1 MSVLHFIE
9 SYLKDGNAWEKLC
22 VQCYRM
28 RYQDKHYTPISA
40 AQGGDG
46 GIEGFTKNGV
56 VHQCYCPEKDYSFD
70 ENYEHLRDKLTK
82 DIGKLLK
89 PDYIKKLNDW
99 GVPPIIE
106 WHFVIPEQNDS
117 RIIKHAE
124 TKKQE
129 ILAAKKADPQSITH
143 IHDDFSLIIKCA
155 DDFLLEIS
163 RIVLAPHKDYLLN
176 LAIRHTLALD
186 YTKCDSEKVKNIQ
199 RKMKAIK
206 NTDDDTDEDV
216 VFLVNHYIEAYLSG
230 LEILNRLRL
239 SFPEIHES
247 LIELECSCKKDV
259 AVKTRTISDYS
270 ENAKLFNR
278 LLDEFERKLKEQFST
293 TIDLASIGELKQ
305 DLVASWLADCSMEFK
320 R

>member
-1 MSVLHFIE
+1 MSVMPFIE
-9 SYLKDGNAWEKLC
+9 SYMNGNAWEQLC
-22 VQCYRM
+22 VQCYRI

-46 GIEGFTKNGV
+46 GIEGFTQSGV
-56 VHQCYCPEKDYSFD
+56 VHQCYCPERKYSDD
-70 ENYEHLRDKLTK
+70 ENYEHLRDKMTK

-89 PDYIKKLNDW
+89 SEYIRKLSEW
-99 GVPPIIE
+99 GVPSIIE
-106 WHFVIPEQNDS
+106 WHFVIPAQNDS
-117 RIIKHAE
+117 RIVRHAE

-129 ILAAKKADPQSITH
+129 VLAAKKANPATFIH
-143 IHDDFSLIIKCA
+143 IHDDFKVIIKCA

-176 LAIRHTLALD
+176 LAIRHTVDLD
-186 YTKCDSEKVKNIQ
+186 YTQCDSEKVKNIQ

-230 LEILNRLRL
+230 LAILNKLRL

-247 LIELECSCKKDV
+247 LIELEQSCKRDV
-259 AVKTRTISDYS
+259 SVTTRTISDRS
-270 ENAKLFNR
+270 ENAKLFNN
-278 LLDEFERKLKEQFST
+278 LLDEFEGKLKEQFST
-293 TIDLASIGELKQ
+293 TVDVASIGELKQ
-305 DLVASWLADCSMEFK
+305 DLVASWLADCSMEF
-320 R
+320 RR